1 MARKSRNNATKA
13 ADWKKTWMAGLYIRL
28 SKEDGNDESLS
39 VKNQR
44 ELLLQHIERLRRE
57 DADNYL
63 LHDIYIDDGMTGTDY
78 DRTGF
83 KRLLADVEAN
93 QVNMILV
100 KDLSRPFRNYADQGY
115 FLEEFFPR
123 HDVRFVS
130 LGLPPLDSYRDP
142 DMMNNIAVPIQ
153 GVINDNHCRETSMKV
168 RQVFDMK
175 RRKGQFIGAFAPYG
189 YCKDPK
195 DKGRFIVDDEAAQV
209 VAQIFSWF
217 LAGISK
223 NGIVHKLNELGVP
236 CPSQYKRNKGMRYQN
251 PNAGKQPLWSL
262 RTVAGILK
270 DQMYAGDMVQGKY
283 RVKSYKIHTQVAT
296 PREDWFIVE
305 GTHEPI
311 ISRDVFE
318 KAMALQTRDTRAA
331 PNSRQLYLFCGFLR
345 CADCGMGLSRH
356 TAKAGQDVRYYCSTY
371 KNRSRAACTKHAIRH
386 DRLEEAVLLAIQQQI
401 TIGVETDALIAA
413 VDAAPAPK
421 GQAIRLDTQIRDREA
436 ELQKIARYQQHLYE
450 DWKEGDI
457 SREEYRTMKE
467 EYSYRMLRLNDIVK
481 SLYKEKSD
489 IEKQSGMG
497 DPFLHCLKRH
507 GNIDALTRELLSA
520 LVERVEVHEG
530 GDIVIRFLFCD
541 EYRRAGLENN
551 FV

>member
-1 MARKSRNNATKA
+1 MARKSPNNATKA
-13 ADWKKTWMAGLYIRL
+13 AGQKTWIAGLYIRL

-44 ELLLQHIERLRRE
+44 ELLLQHIERLRQE

-63 LHDIYIDDGMTGTDY
+63 LYDSYIDDGMTGTDY

-83 KRLLADVEAN
+83 KRLLADVEAKK
-93 QVNMILV
+93 VNMVIV

-123 HDVRFVS
+123 HDVRFIS

-153 GVINDNHCRETSMKV
+153 GVINDNHCRETSLKV

-175 RRKGQFIGAFAPYG
+175 RRRGQFIGAFAPYG
-189 YCKDPK
+189 YCKDPR
-195 DKGRFIVDDEAAQV
+195 DKSRFVVDEEAAQV
-209 VAQIFSWF
+209 VVQIFLWF
-217 LAGISK
+217 LGGMSK
-223 NGIVHKLNELGVP
+223 NGIVHKLNELGVL
-236 CPSQYKRNKGMRYQN
+236 CPSLYKRSKGMRYQN
-251 PNAGKQPLWSL
+251 PNMSKQPLWSL

-270 DQMYAGDMVQGKY
+270 DQTYVGDMVQGRY
-283 RVKSYKIHTQVAT
+283 RVKSYKIHTQAAT
-296 PREDWFIVE
+296 PKEDWFIVE
-305 GTHEPI
+305 GTHEPVI
-311 ISRDVFE
+311 ARDIFE
-318 KAMALQTRDTRAA
+318 KALALQTRDTRAA
-331 PNSRQLYLFCGFLR
+331 PNSGQLYLFCGFLR

-356 TAKAGQDVRYYCSTY
+356 TAHAGQDVRYYCSTY
-371 KNRSRAACTKHAIRH
+371 KNRSKAACTKHTIRH
-386 DRLEEAVLLAIQQQI
+386 VRLEEAVLLAIQQQI
-401 TIGVETDALIAA
+401 VIGVETDALIAA

-421 GQAIRLDTQIRDREA
+421 GQAIQLDMQIKDREA

-467 EYSYRMLRLNDIVK
+467 EYSHRMLRLNDILK
-481 SLYKEKSD
+481 NLYQEKTD
-489 IEKQSGMG
+489 MGKQAGTQ
-497 DPFLHCLKRH
+497 DLLLYCLKQN
-507 GNIDALTRELLSA
+507 GTIDTLTRELLAA

-530 GDIVIRFLFCD
+530 GDIVIRFRFCD
-541 EYRRAGLENN
+541 EYRRPVLHEE
-551 FV
+551 